1 MTPAIDKRRFV
12 LGTAALAGGYALL
25 GPRAAS
31 AQAATAV
38 KYLTPFGFLMGFTET
53 MYADTGGF
61 FRKHGLDVSIEG
73 GKGSAMA
80 VQQVTAGNVML
91 SRTGGTDLLKAYA
104 RDTNLVAIA
113 DIYPKDIFYVISHK
127 DKPIANPEAMA
138 GKTIGVVSVGGATEN
153 ILDMMLAKAGVKKDD
168 VKRETAGNAPT
179 AFELV
184 KAGRLSGYIATTDT
198 VFQLRADNQPIV
210 AWSCDDVAP
219 SPGQVYITS
228 KRSLDAN
235 GDAIARFLRA
245 VHETIGAVLASKD
258 LAAVI
263 ASMTAKYD
271 VVESKRPDKGVS
283 VLQYALNNYRAVQAS
298 KLRINPATFES
309 AHDLMVRA
317 GIIQPLPDKAYYS
330 MAAWQRA
337 FG

>member
-1 MTPAIDKRRFV
+1 MNRTIDKRQFL
-12 LGTAALAGGYALL
+12 LGSAALAGGAALL
-25 GPRAAS
+25 GTRAAW
-31 AQAATAV
+31 AQAATEV
-38 KYLTPFGFLMGFTET
+38 KYLTPFGFLMGFAET

-61 FRKHGLDVSIEG
+61 FKKHGLAVTIEG

-91 SRTGGTDLLKAYA
+91 SRTGGTDLIKAYA
-104 RDTNLVAIA
+104 RDSNLVAIA
-113 DIYPKDIFYVISHK
+113 DIFPKDLFFVISHQ

-153 ILDMMLAKAGVKKDD
+153 LLDMMLAKAGLKKDD

-184 KAGRLSGYIATTDT
+184 KAGRLAGYIATSDT
-198 VFQLRADNQPIV
+198 VFQLRADKQPIV

-228 KRSLDAN
+228 KRSLEAN
-235 GDAIARFLRA
+235 ADAIARFLRA
-245 VHETIGAVLASKD
+245 VHETMGAVLASKD
-258 LAAVI
+258 LAGVI
-263 ASMTAKYD
+263 ASMTTKYE
-271 VVESKRPDKGVS
+271 VVEAKRPDKGIA
-283 VLQYALNNYRAVQAS
+283 VLENAMANYRAVSAN

-309 AHDLMVRA
+309 AHDLMVKA

-330 MAAWQRA
+330 MAAWQKA